1 MATQQA
7 NRKASAY
14 DLPNSPKARPGAKSE
29 CHIGRAGSKRIAAAA
44 IRETVSA
51 DGRVLI
57 RERVCLHGMPL
68 VGEAYR
74 GFRGELYFVDTAG
87 SLDPQWQELGSR
99 FILVYRD
106 EH

>member
-1 MATQQA
+1 MIYQIPLKPVPVQKVSATLGGQEVTV
-7 NRKASAY
+7 SL
-14 DLPNSPKARPGAKSE
+14 LPRLGKLYA
-29 CHIGRAGSKRIAAAA
+29 
-44 IRETVSA
+44 TVSA

-74 GFRGELYFVDTAG
+74 GFRGELYLVDTAG

-99 FILVYRD
+99 FVLVYRD

>member
-1 MATQQA
+1 
-7 NRKASAY
+7 
-14 DLPNSPKARPGAKSE
+14 
-29 CHIGRAGSKRIAAAA
+29 
-44 IRETVSA
+44 
-51 DGRVLI
+51 
-57 RERVCLHGMPL
+57 MPL

-74 GFRGELYFVDTAG
+74 GFRGELYFIDTTG